1 MALVVDG
8 GGLVNK
14 GGALGTGA
22 ACCCNK
28 CSGPCDGENPCPE
41 GCVCVDGACVGC
53 CTVGDTQYAPNA
65 TVSVTENITGCDEG
79 AVFINA
85 PDLPM
90 IGCGVFE
97 GPGTINESEIVYK
110 VIYNGDGTWQALIDD
125 ISDAFFAAVPI
136 PGAGG
141 NTTVAFPC
149 AGDLEGPLD
158 RSSDI
163 TITVT
168 GVCEEEAP

>member
-28 CSGPCDGENPCPE
+28 CSGPCDEENPCPE
-41 GCVCVDGACVGC
+41 GCACVDGECVAC

-65 TVSVTENITGCDEG
+65 TVSVTEDITGCGEG
-79 AVFINA
+79 TVFIDA

-90 IGCGVFE
+90 IACGVFE
-97 GPGTINESEIVYK
+97 GPGTINGSEVVYTA
-110 VIYNGDGTWQALIDD
+110 IYNGDGTWQTLIDD

-141 NTTVAFPC
+141 NTVVAFPC
-149 AGDLEGPLD
+149 ANDLDGPLD
-158 RSSDI
+158 RNSDV